1 MRASP
6 SLYEGAFRLE
16 TTARPS
22 DMFAAAAGGAAMH
35 LGTPLKH
42 PDDSI
47 AEDDDD
53 SLSSPPINDESY
65 KIRIGPTTT
74 TMGDSGHRHLHHRGG
89 SLSPPPRSLEGEEEE
104 EEEEEETAERGHP
117 SHLPHVGGGGIAQ
130 DLSVTSSAAAAAVA
144 SDAQPSG
151 GEPMDEDAAE
161 RRSTE
166 RAHYGFHS
174 EESNS

>member
-22 DMFAAAAGGAAMH
+22 DMFAAAGGAAMH

-42 PDDSI
+42 QDDSI

-65 KIRIGPTTT
+65 KIRIGPTTAT
-74 TMGDSGHRHLHHRGG
+74 TGGGHRHLNHHRGG

-104 EEEEEETAERGHP
+104 EEEEEAAEQGHQ
-117 SHLPHVGGGGIAQ
+117 SHLPHVGGGIAQ
-130 DLSVTSSAAAAAVA
+130 DLSLASSAAAVA
-144 SDAQPSG
+144 SDAPSSG

-166 RAHYGFHS
+166 RGHYGFHS

>member
-22 DMFAAAAGGAAMH
+22 DMFAAAGGAAMH

-42 PDDSI
+42 QDDSI

-65 KIRIGPTTT
+65 KIRIGPTA
-74 TMGDSGHRHLHHRGG
+74 TMGDGGHRHLHHRGG
-89 SLSPPPRSLEGEEEE
+89 SLSPPTRSLEGEEEE
-104 EEEEEETAERGHP
+104 EEEEERERGHQ
-117 SHLPHVGGGGIAQ
+117 SHLPHGGGGIAQ
-130 DLSVTSSAAAAAVA
+130 DLSLTSSSAVAAVVAA
-144 SDAQPSG
+144 SDAPSSG
-151 GEPMDEDAAE
+151 GEPMDEDASE

-166 RAHYGFHS
+166 RGHYGFHS

>member
-22 DMFAAAAGGAAMH
+22 DMFAAAGGAAMH

-42 PDDSI
+42 QDDSI

-65 KIRIGPTTT
+65 KIRIGPTATT
-74 TMGDSGHRHLHHRGG
+74 GGGHRHLHHRGG

-104 EEEEEETAERGHP
+104 EEEEETERGHQ
-117 SHLPHVGGGGIAQ
+117 SHLPHGGGIAQ
-130 DLSVTSSAAAAAVA
+130 DLSLTSSAAAVA
-144 SDAQPSG
+144 SDAPSSG

-166 RAHYGFHS
+166 RGHYGFHS